1 MPLTGSEPVA
11 VVAALAGAASFGS
24 AGVLQHKA
32 TQEAPT
38 QEPLHFHLLVDL
50 FQIRAFR
57 WGVLLSG
64 VGFGLQVLA
73 LRVGPLILVQPL
85 LVTGLLFY
93 LGFASLIE
101 HRRPDSIIL
110 IGAFTALVGL
120 SVFLTVASPTAGAGS
135 FRSAAALTLGLSLVA
150 VVAVCLAVA
159 SRLRSEL
166 RALPLAA
173 ATAVCYGV
181 TAGLVRSLL
190 SSTDGAHVLTNWQLY
205 AVLVTG
211 PAGFL
216 FNKIAFETGV
226 LGSVATA
233 TITVG
238 DTLVSFCIGIVWLGE
253 SISTERLDIVG
264 EVLGLALL
272 AAGVTLL
279 AGRAQ
284 IVAERIKAG
293 APAPGA
299 P

>member
-1 MPLTGSEPVA
+1 MALTGSEPVA
-11 VVAALAGAASFGS
+11 VVAALAAAASFGA

-32 TQEAPT
+32 TQQAPA

-64 VGFGLQVLA
+64 VGFGLQVVA
-73 LRVGPLILVQPL
+73 LRFGPLILVQPL

-93 LGFASLIE
+93 LGFASLLE
-101 HRRPDSIIL
+101 HRRPDAIIL
-110 IGAFTALVGL
+110 VGAVTALVGL
-120 SVFLTVASPTAGAGS
+120 SVFLTVASPSAGAGS
-135 FRSAAALTLGLSLVA
+135 FESAAALPLGISLVA
-150 VVAVCLAVA
+150 VVAVCLLVA

-190 SSTDGAHVLTNWQLY
+190 SSIEGAHVLTNWQLY
-205 AVLVTG
+205 AALVTG

-216 FNKIAFETGV
+216 LNQNAFQTGV

-238 DTLVSFCIGIVWLGE
+238 DPLVSIGIGIVWLGE
-253 SISTERLDIVG
+253 SISTEPLDVVG
-264 EVLGLALL
+264 EVLSLGLL
-272 AAGVTLL
+272 AGGVTIL

-284 IVAERIKAG
+284 VVAERIKAG
-293 APAPGA
+293 ARAPGA
-299 P
+299 T

>member
-1 MPLTGSEPVA
+1 MALTGSEPVA

-38 QEPLHFHLLVDL
+38 EEPLHFHLLVDL

-64 VGFGLQVLA
+64 LGFGLQVLA
-73 LRVGPLILVQPL
+73 LRFGPLILVQPL

-93 LGFASLIE
+93 LGFASVLE
-101 HRRPDSIIL
+101 HHRPDAIIL
-110 IGAFTALVGL
+110 VGAFTALVGL
-120 SVFLTVASPTAGAGS
+120 SVFLTVASPSAGTGS
-135 FRSAAALTLGLSLVA
+135 FESVAALPLGLSLVA
-150 VVAVCLAVA
+150 VVALCLGVA
-159 SRLRSEL
+159 SRLRSEV

-190 SSTDGAHVLTNWQLY
+190 SSTQGTDVLTNWQFY
-205 AVLVTG
+205 AALVTG

-216 FNKIAFETGV
+216 LNQNAFQTGV

-238 DTLVSFCIGIVWLGE
+238 DPLVSIGIGIVWLGE
-253 SISTERLDIVG
+253 SISTGGLDIVG
-264 EVLGLALL
+264 EVLALALL
-272 AAGVTLL
+272 AGGVTLL

-293 APAPGA
+293 ARAPGSA
-299 P
+299 